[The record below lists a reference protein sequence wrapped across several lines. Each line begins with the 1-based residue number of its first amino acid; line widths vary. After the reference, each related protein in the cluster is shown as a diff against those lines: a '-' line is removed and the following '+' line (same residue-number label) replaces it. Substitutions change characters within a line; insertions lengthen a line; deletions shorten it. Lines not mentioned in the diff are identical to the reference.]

1 MWATPSLPMGHR
13 HELMSTAIRCKQR
26 QSAYLWAPPL
36 LAIRCNERQS
46 AQRTYG
52 LHRYWAGIVRGR
64 MWGSAFEESTGPHPY
79 DALHLDRRQ
88 LDERST

>member
-13 HELMSTAIRCKQR
+13 HELMSTAIRCKQ
-26 QSAYLWAPPL
+26 
-36 LAIRCNERQS
+36 RQS